1 MRWSN
6 RVQIVTGQTCLHI
19 VVHLALIGA
28 LVWGWRH
35 QTLMQV
41 SGALLGLYALIFAC
55 MLLTQRVASLRR
67 FGDFFED
74 FTTTYYFGAAML
86 ALYQISRI
94 VHNNLLLACLG
105 IVVLAG
111 PALLSLLAKDP
122 QPQPRHQ
129 RRHR

>member
-1 MRWSN
+1 MRWFN

-19 VVHLALIGA
+19 VVHLALIAA
-28 LVWGWRH
+28 LIWGWKH
-35 QTLMQV
+35 HTLMQV
-41 SGALLGLYALIFAC
+41 SAGLLGLYGLIFAC
-55 MLLTQRVASLRR
+55 MLLTQRVASLRP

-86 ALYQISRI
+86 VLYQISRI

-111 PALLSLLAKDP
+111 PALFSLLAKDP
-122 QPQPRHQ
+122 HSQ

>member
-1 MRWSN
+1 MRWFN

-19 VVHLALIGA
+19 VLHLALIAA

-35 QTLMQV
+35 QTLVQV
-41 SGALLGLYALIFAC
+41 SSVLLGLYALMFCA

-67 FGDFFED
+67 SGDFFED

-86 ALYQISRI
+86 ALYLVSHI

-105 IVVLAG
+105 FVVLAG

-122 QPQPRHQ
+122 SRQP